1 MCIMKSGILNKRTE
15 WLQKSIA
22 DSLDVWS
29 KDADKLQHFTG
40 TLKYFGIKPSGNSYE
55 IDATEKNPHFQQSL
69 DLFKVVLQ
77 KQIAKENIGLP
88 SLEELPKYDALITI
102 LGFSP
107 EPLMHTILALA
118 PKKVYP
124 VATEESAR
132 DFYKVPLNPNTK
144 KPDGK
149 IEYFEAII
157 ERYKEPSQTI
167 IVEDIKR
174 NVASIG
180 SMDTFKRVRE
190 IIHEVRQDNKNSKI
204 AIDITGGKKSAD
216 VSAFLTASVEWD
228 IDIFYVDFEDHN
240 GVKACCGT
248 EFLNK
253 LDNPYEIYNIN
264 EESLIKSLW
273 ERQDFDAVVEVAGK
287 AIEKLTEEKAKKYD
301 LEKERNRLMQIK
313 AAAQCYSEWSRFNY
327 SEAQNSVFDYYEQK
341 QDNVLSILS
350 DCNNQ
355 IKNIY
360 GIIMLSI
367 DRWARGLDALELDD
381 LNKTAIYFTQVIEIL
396 CEYRLY
402 DMIQKGNVEQRC
414 RDEKTHFDVSLL
426 IKFIWDN
433 SDQDM
438 LINQLDVKDKTIFI
452 WKHMMRFEKKVKPSS
467 SNLIEKLSIRNKLA
481 HFNCFEQKNHT
492 KKKAVIENYKDTIRS
507 LIELF
512 IITYQDDKKLRD
524 KTFEELQAPF
534 NFAKYSDFE
543 SILE

>member
-1 MCIMKSGILNKRTE
+1 MKSGILNKRTE